1 MLRYILAKIALLGFA
16 FHMPLHAQPM
26 VGRPGDVD
34 RRASVAITI
43 PLGGKASAETKPRME
58 LLISQDRM
66 PANEYHY
73 NFERAYR
80 PKQSRIG
87 FTLNRQPNLM
97 INGHMVKPQDNKA
110 RMGTVGYVLI
120 GVALVAG
127 IGVLALNEALDDASD

>member
-1 MLRYILAKIALLGFA
+1 MSQHILAKIALLGLA
-16 FHMPLHAQPM
+16 FHMPLQAQSM
-26 VGRPGDVD
+26 VSRPGDVD
-34 RRASVAITI
+34 RRALVAITI

-58 LLISQDRM
+58 LLMSQDRTRT
-66 PANEYHY
+66 NDYRY
-73 NFERAYR
+73 DFERAYH

-97 INGHMVKPQDNKA
+97 VNGRTVHPQDNKA